1 MKGKEELKLTKRAV
15 CMWCREQP
23 ALFGSTAL
31 YALLNAVSPYITL
44 WFSAQ
49 ILNELAGMRQ
59 RELLI
64 QKIVTLLAAESVL
77 LLFKAL
83 VFRWSNAL
91 SDGFCMKL
99 YEWKRHF
106 RKLLSMDFRDVENPE
121 THELL
126 NAVQQTSQWSSF
138 GMRMVYRQFQEFL
151 EAVFQFM
158 GGIVLSV
165 SLFRLP
171 VRADAGWLTLLNHPA
186 CIVLVALLLG
196 AVTALSP
203 YLETIS
209 TKCWIECDDEC
220 TLGNR
225 FFSFM
230 SNLMSEG
237 KRAMDVR
244 LYRQDIFFDQI
255 DYVQDSYG
263 TKSKAAR
270 YARGKAGAACA
281 ASTAV
286 SRIFIGVIYLFV
298 CLKAW
303 GGAFGVGSVTQYVGA
318 ITALLGGL
326 AKILK
331 IVGEVRINAFYLE
344 REFSFLD
351 IPNEMYQGSLTV
363 EKRADQHYEVEFRNV
378 SFCYPNTEHFALK
391 NISLKFKVGERLAV
405 VGQNGSGKTTFIKLL
420 CRLYDPTEGQILLNG
435 IDIRKYDYQEYM
447 HIFSVVFQ
455 DFHLLAFSV
464 GQNVA
469 AGERYDRQK
478 AENCCRKAGIWK
490 RVASMAEG
498 MDTVLYKDL
507 SEAGVE
513 VSGGEAQKLAIA
525 RALYRDSAFLILDEP
540 TAALDPLSEYEIYAR
555 LNEIVEDRTA
565 VYISHRLSSC
575 RFCDEIL
582 VFHEGCLVQQ
592 GSHGR
597 LLAQEDGK
605 YRELW
610 DAQAQ
615 YYVAD
620 DSCLSHAMPG

>member
-64 QKIVTLLAAESVL
+64 QKIVTLLAVESVL

-106 RKLLSMDFRDVENPE
+106 RKLLSMDFKDVENPE

-158 GGIVLSV
+158 GGIALSV

-270 YARGKAGAACA
+270 YARGKAGVACA

-420 CRLYDPTEGQILLNG
+420 CRLYDPTDGQILLNG

-469 AGERYDRQK
+469 AGERYDRQE
-478 AENCCRKAGIWK
+478 AENCCRKAGIWE

-540 TAALDPLSEYEIYAR
+540 TAALDPISEYEIYAR

-582 VFHEGCLVQQ
+582 VFHEGRLVQQ
-592 GSHGR
+592 GSHDT
-597 LLAQEDGK
+597 LLAQKDGK

-615 YYVAD
+615 YYVAQQ
-620 DSCLSHAMPG
+620 P

>member
-64 QKIVTLLAAESVL
+64 QKIVTLLAVESVL

-106 RKLLSMDFRDVENPE
+106 RKLLSMDFKDVENPE

-158 GGIVLSV
+158 GGIALSV

-270 YARGKAGAACA
+270 YARGKAGVACA

-469 AGERYDRQK
+469 AGERYDRQE
-478 AENCCRKAGIWK
+478 AENCCRKAGIWE
-490 RVASMAEG
+490 RVASMAEV

-540 TAALDPLSEYEIYAR
+540 TAALDPISEYEIYAR

-582 VFHEGCLVQQ
+582 VFHEGRLVQQ
-592 GSHGR
+592 GSHDT
-597 LLAQEDGK
+597 LLAQKDGK

-615 YYVAD
+615 YYVAQQ
-620 DSCLSHAMPG
+620 P

>member
-64 QKIVTLLAAESVL
+64 QKIVTLLAVESVL

-106 RKLLSMDFRDVENPE
+106 RKLLSMDFKDVENPE

-158 GGIVLSV
+158 GGIALSV

-270 YARGKAGAACA
+270 YGRGKAGIACA

-344 REFSFLD
+344 REFSFVD

-469 AGERYDRQK
+469 AGERYDRQE
-478 AENCCRKAGIWK
+478 AENCCRKAGIWE

-540 TAALDPLSEYEIYAR
+540 TAALDPISEYEIYAR

-582 VFHEGCLVQQ
+582 VFHEGRLVQQ
-592 GSHGR
+592 GSHDT
-597 LLAQEDGK
+597 LLAQKDGK

-615 YYVAD
+615 YYVAQQ
-620 DSCLSHAMPG
+620 P

>member
-64 QKIVTLLAAESVL
+64 QKIVTLLAVESVL

-106 RKLLSMDFRDVENPE
+106 RKLLSMDFKDVENPE

-158 GGIVLSV
+158 GGIALSV

-230 SNLMSEG
+230 SNLMSER

-270 YARGKAGAACA
+270 YARGKAGVACA

-344 REFSFLD
+344 REFSFVD

-469 AGERYDRQK
+469 AGERYDRQE
-478 AENCCRKAGIWK
+478 AENCCRKAGIWE

-540 TAALDPLSEYEIYAR
+540 TAALDPISEYEIYAR

-582 VFHEGCLVQQ
+582 VFHEGRLVQQ
-592 GSHGR
+592 GSHDT
-597 LLAQEDGK
+597 LLAQKDGK

-615 YYVAD
+615 YYVAQQ
-620 DSCLSHAMPG
+620 P